1 MTLWAAV
8 HTALVRTQ
16 YGAGLTREMWG
27 YPAKSHMPLAFDAEL
42 PLLGIYPTETL
53 AKRWKNVCRRLFIA
67 ELFLTAEDQKHGDD
81 WINYCAC
88 AHAGAKVNRDR
99 EASRYHSGGSGDLVN
114 LFHTWNGREFGG
126 ATGLMVV
133 G

>member
-1 MTLWAAV
+1 
-8 HTALVRTQ
+8 
-16 YGAGLTREMWG
+16 
-27 YPAKSHMPLAFDAEL
+27 MPLPFDAEL

-114 LFHTWNGREFGG
+114 LFRTWNGREFGG